1 MRDMKT
7 PRKNIS
13 LSTLRQRD
21 DEEAGIFVRWQ
32 KIELHREQPEDK
44 NKVRV
49 IASTDNPVDW
59 GYFREILIHTPNAV
73 DVRAA
78 ATCLFNHN
86 RNAPIGGIES
96 CEVDG
101 KTMTAVLDIDPE
113 ARAKDTGMRILEG
126 IRKGWIRGVSIG
138 YQYDMERDAQIVTE
152 NDVTT
157 VTVNKWRLREIS
169 ITPTQADVTA
179 QVTRTQ
185 ETIKTRSAKSTT
197 HTEEKAMNE
206 AQRAQLRL
214 TLRAMGLSEAE
225 INDIMKRDALTMETG
240 LDAANA
246 IVASRATATK
256 HANEVEAARAEEQA
270 RCLRISE
277 MARTFNLDPKKYVEI
292 KDEEKSR
299 AEMAKDHA
307 ENLKNAGKGTS
318 KGNVRKDGIE
328 VGVEECE
335 KVRDCAV
342 NALLSRTQGMKV
354 GEDKLQ
360 GNPFAGRRV
369 TDIARLFAQ
378 RMGHNEAGQWSDREA
393 AAFALGVGRG
403 VQEIRARNANV
414 FTGGFDSYVLA
425 NVMDK
430 AVVAGFKAFEQNM
443 TYNLWTRIREVS
455 DFKQVNGAALDVG
468 NLVQTPEGSPFP
480 ELVKAE
486 FGYVAALQMWGVTA
500 SLNEQVIVN
509 DDLGEFFS
517 QVFRAGAIAQRTIEK
532 EVYAQL
538 EATTWTNNTS
548 SGSGLGTG
556 AAPTPGNLDV
566 VRKAF
571 RNKTGPAGEK
581 LGNVPKFL
589 IHAMDIAL
597 PVDIALGRVIN
608 YAGVQASVRSSSMIP
623 IETPFLTGTATTY
636 YLAGDPAIVDT
647 MVILM
652 LAGQMVPRVEEYD
665 AGAVAA
671 KKWKISLPFAAK
683 SVSTSV
689 PLAAGS
695 TAFIA
700 PGLQQATV

>member
-1 MRDMKT
+1 MSK

-13 LSTLRQRD
+13 FPTLRNRD
-21 DEEAGIFVRWQ
+21 DDANTFVRWQ
-32 KIELHREQPEDK
+32 QIELAREQPKES

-59 GYFREILIHTPNAV
+59 GYFREILLHKPDCV

-86 RNAPIGGIES
+86 RNMPIGGIES

-113 ARAKDTGMRILEG
+113 ARAESGIKILEG

-157 VTVNKWRLREIS
+157 VTVRKWRLREIS

-225 INDIMKRDALTMETG
+225 INDILKREGLTMETG

-246 IVASRATATK
+246 IVAQRAAQNQHK
-256 HANEVEAARAEEQA
+256 NEIEAARAEERA
-270 RCLRISE
+270 RCLRITE
-277 MARTFNLDPKKYVEI
+277 MARAFDLDPKKYLEI
-292 KDEEKSR
+292 KDEEKAR

-307 ENLKNAGKGTS
+307 ENLKNAGKNVS
-318 KGNVRKDGIE
+318 KNGNVRKNDVE
-328 VGVEECE
+328 VGTEECE
-335 KVRDCAV
+335 KVRECAV
-342 NALLSRTQGMKV
+342 NALLARTQGMKV
-354 GEDKLQ
+354 AEDKLQ

-369 TDIARLFAQ
+369 TDIARMFAQ
-378 RMGHNEAGQWSDREA
+378 RMGHVEAAQWSDREA
-393 AAFALGVGRG
+393 AAFAIGVGRG
-403 VQEIRARNANV
+403 VHEIRARNANV
-414 FTGGFDSYVLA
+414 FSGAFDSYVLA

-486 FGYVAALQMWGVTA
+486 FGYNAALQMWGVTA
-500 SLNEQVIVN
+500 SLNEQVIIN
-509 DDLGEFFS
+509 DDLAEFFS

-532 EVYAQL
+532 EVYYQL
-538 EATTWTNNTS
+538 ETGTTWTDNTS
-548 SGSGLGTG
+548 SSAGLGTG
-556 AAPTPGNLDV
+556 ASPTPANLDV
-566 VRKAF
+566 PRKAF

-589 IHAMDIAL
+589 IHMPDIAL
-597 PVDIALGRVIN
+597 PVDIALGRVVN
-608 YAGVQASVRSSSMIP
+608 YSGVQASVRSSSMIP
-623 IETPFLTGTATTY
+623 IEAPFLAGTSTTY
-636 YLAGDPAIVDT
+636 YLAGDPNIVDT

-683 SVSTSV
+683 SVVTSV
-689 PLAAGS
+689 NLAAGS
-695 TAFIA
+695 TAYIA
-700 PGLQQATV
+700 PGLQKATV

>member
-1 MRDMKT
+1 MST
-7 PRKNIS
+7 PRTIS
-13 LSTLRQRD
+13 VPTLRQRD
-21 DEEAGIFVRWQ
+21 DDANTFVRWQ
-32 KIELHREQPEDK
+32 QIELAREQPKET

-59 GYFREILIHTPNAV
+59 GYFREILLHKPESV

-86 RNAPIGGIES
+86 RNMPIGGIES

-113 ARAKDTGMRILEG
+113 ARAESGIKILEG

-152 NDVTT
+152 NEVTT
-157 VTVNKWRLREIS
+157 VTVRKWRLREIS

-225 INDIMKRDALTMETG
+225 ITDILKRDGLTMETG
-240 LDAANA
+240 LDAANT

-256 HANEVEAARAEEQA
+256 HQNEIEAARAAEQA
-270 RCLRISE
+270 RCLRITE
-277 MARTFNLDPKKYVEI
+277 MARGLELDPSKYLALE
-292 KDEEKSR
+292 EEKAR
-299 AEMAKDHA
+299 AQMATDLADKKKA
-307 ENLKNAGKGTS
+307 AGQGTS
-318 KGNVRKDGIE
+318 TQTVARTVA
-328 VGVEECE
+328 VGTEECE
-335 KVRDCAV
+335 KVRDAAC
-342 NALLSRTQGMKV
+342 NALLAREPGMKI
-354 GEDKLQ
+354 DRATLQ
-360 GNPFAGRRV
+360 GNPFAGRRL
-369 TDIARLFAQ
+369 TDVARLFAQ
-378 RMGHNEAGQWSDREA
+378 RMGLQDAINWTDNQA
-393 AAFALGVGRG
+393 ASFALGVGRAM
-403 VQEIRARNANV
+403 QDIRSRNANV

-430 AVVAGFKAFEQNM
+430 AVVAGFKAFEQNT
-443 TYNLWTRIREVS
+443 TYNKWTRTRSVS

-468 NLVQTPEGSPFP
+468 NLVKTVEGAPFP
-480 ELVKAE
+480 ELTKAE
-486 FGYVAALQMWGVTA
+486 FGYVAQLAMWGVTA
-500 SLNEQVIVN
+500 SLNTQVIIN
-509 DDLGEFFS
+509 DDLGEFMS
-517 QVFRAGAIAQRTIEK
+517 QIYRAGAIAQRTIEK

-538 EATTWTNNTS
+538 EAATWTNNVST
-548 SGSGLGTG
+548 GAGLGTG

-566 VRKAF
+566 ARKAF

-581 LGNVPKFL
+581 LGNIPKFL
-589 IHAMDIAL
+589 IHTPDLAL
-597 PVDIALGRVIN
+597 PVDVGLGKVIN
-608 YAGVQASVRSSSMIP
+608 YGGVAQGSARAASMEGIEAPYLAGTS
-623 IETPFLTGTATTY
+623 TTY
-636 YLAGDPAIVDT
+636 YLAGDPNLVDT
-647 MVILM
+647 LIVLM
-652 LAGQMVPRVEEYD
+652 LEGMSVPQVEEYD

-671 KKWKISLPFAAK
+671 KKWKIFLPFTATP
-683 SVSTSV
+683 VITSV
-689 PLAAGS
+689 ALAAGS

>member
-1 MRDMKT
+1 MKT

-13 LSTLRQRD
+13 LPVVRQRD
-21 DEEAGIFVRWQ
+21 DDANMFVRWQ
-32 KIELHREQPEDK
+32 PIELHREQPEDK

-59 GYFREILIHTPNAV
+59 GYFREILLHKPESV
-73 DVRAA
+73 DTRAA

-86 RNAPIGGIES
+86 RNMPIGGIDS
-96 CEVDG
+96 CQVDG

-113 ARAKDTGMRILEG
+113 ARAESGIKILEG

-138 YQYDMERDAQIVTE
+138 YQYDMERDAKIVTE
-152 NDVTT
+152 NEVTT

-185 ETIKTRSAKSTT
+185 NTIKTRSAKSAT
-197 HTEEKAMNE
+197 HSEDKAMNE
-206 AQRAQLRL
+206 AQKRMFRVAMRAAGL
-214 TLRAMGLSEAE
+214 TDAE
-225 INDIMKRDALTMETG
+225 IDAILAREGVTLER
-240 LDAANA
+240 ANEE
-246 IVASRATATK
+246 ATALIEK
-256 HANEVEAARAEEQA
+256 RASASQHQNEIEQARVAEQA
-270 RCLRISE
+270 RCLRITD
-277 MARTFNLDPKKYVEI
+277 MARAFDLDPKKYIEI

-307 ENLKNAGKGTS
+307 ENLKNKGKNTAAGRQIS
-318 KGNVRKDGIE
+318 AE

-335 KVRDCAV
+335 KVRDAAT
-342 NALLSRTQGMKV
+342 NALLARTQGMKISD
-354 GEDKLQ
+354 DKLQ
-360 GNPFAGRRV
+360 GNPFAGRRM
-369 TDIARLFAQ
+369 TDIARMFAQ
-378 RMGHNEAGQWSDREA
+378 RMGHAEAAQWSDRES

-414 FTGGFDSYVLA
+414 FTGGFDTYVLA

-480 ELVKAE
+480 ELAKAE
-486 FGYVAALQMWGVTA
+486 FGYLAALQMWGVTA
-500 SLNEQVIVN
+500 SLNEQVIIN
-509 DDLGEFFS
+509 DDLAEFFS
-517 QVFRAGAIAQRTIEK
+517 QIFRAGAIAQRTIEK

-548 SGSGLGTG
+548 GSAGLGSG

-566 VRKAF
+566 PRKAF

-589 IHAMDIAL
+589 IHAPDIAL

-608 YAGVQASVRSSSMIP
+608 YSGVQASVRSSSMIP
-623 IETPFLTGTATTY
+623 IETPFLAGTATTY
-636 YLAGDPAIVDT
+636 YLAGDPNIVDT

-665 AGAVAA
+665 SGAVAA

-683 SVSTSV
+683 SVVTSV
-689 PLAAGS
+689 NLAAGG
-695 TAFIA
+695 TAYIA